1 MPLLL
6 RINFQQKNFI
16 FQVLTE
22 KPSLQ
27 PSLEIF
33 FDGKTYIFQRHN
45 HSWEFQNINQDDV
58 NQPLFEAIGKALA
71 LRFRISTSVHI

>member
-1 MPLLL
+1 MPQLL
-6 RINFQQKNFI
+6 RINFQQQNFI
-16 FQVLTE
+16 FQVLTD

-33 FDGKTYIFQRHN
+33 FDGKNYIFQRQN
-45 HSWEFQNINQDDV
+45 HSWVFQNTKQEEV
-58 NQPLFEAIGKALA
+58 NEPLFDAIGKALA